1 MEFLSELKKI
11 FSENGALSSVI
22 SGYQPRQA
30 QLNLAQA
37 FASAIDKKDLL
48 IAEAGTGTGKTF
60 AYLIPALLSQR
71 KVIISTGTKN
81 LQEQL
86 YHRDLPVVK
95 RALVSKAKTAL
106 LKGRSN
112 YLCILRHKQQ
122 QSPHMLA
129 DKNVE
134 QDLKQ
139 IARWA
144 VATQSGDIGEVTSI
158 PEDSRAIP
166 LVTSTIDNCLG
177 KECPDY
183 NECYLVKAR
192 KNAAEAD
199 LVVIN
204 HHLYFADMAV
214 KDTGFGEIVP
224 DSEVVVF
231 DEAHQIP
238 DIACEYFGQRL
249 STRQLVELGKDI
261 ETEYRTELKDMR
273 QLGKAAEKLQ
283 TSAKQF
289 RLAFA
294 IDPEKGNWRE
304 KGQSPGFDQHLDS
317 LEQAIEF
324 CYEVIKLAVGRTK
337 NADHL
342 FDRLVVVRGTL
353 DKLVQWQQSDVSLW
367 YETTPRH
374 VSLNLTPLSIAD
386 KFANLRTEKR
396 QSWLMTSATLAVD
409 DKFNHFTELLGL
421 KSYESMLL
429 ESPFDYKNQS
439 MLCIPRYFPE
449 PNDRSVLAELKKT
462 AMALIKASQGRCFF
476 LFTSYR
482 MMNLLAKSLKSS
494 IDNPIFV
501 QGEVPKRKL
510 LELYLAES
518 NPVLLAT
525 GSFWEGVDVRG
536 DALKCVIIDKLPFA
550 APDDPLTQARIEN
563 CRRYGQDPFNKIQIP
578 QAVITLKQGAGR
590 LIRDVNDKGVLVI
603 CDPRLVSRG
612 YGETFLQSLPDMKR
626 TRNLEQACAFL
637 ADSPSTQSIEINQT
651 ESTTE

>member
-1 MEFLSELKKI
+1 MTKLDQV
-11 FSENGALSSVI
+11 FSKDGALAKVI

-30 QLNLAQA
+30 QLQLAEA
-37 FASAIDKKDLL
+37 FASAIKNKDLL

-60 AYLIPALLSQR
+60 AYLIPALLSEQ

-106 LKGRSN
+106 LKGRGN
-112 YLCILRHKQQ
+112 YLCLLRHKQQ
-122 QSPHMLA
+122 QSPELLQ
-129 DKNVE
+129 DKSIAK
-134 QDLKQ
+134 DLKQ
-139 IARWA
+139 ITRWA

-158 PEDSRAIP
+158 AEDSKAIP

-183 NECYLVKAR
+183 NDCYLVKAR
-192 KNAAEAD
+192 KKAADAD

-214 KDTGFGEIVP
+214 KNTGFGEIVP
-224 DSEVVVF
+224 DSQVVVF

-249 STRQLVELGKDI
+249 STRQLVELAKDI
-261 ETEYRTELKDMR
+261 EAEYRTELKDIR
-273 QLGKAAEKLQ
+273 QLGKAADKLQ

-289 RLAFA
+289 RLAFP
-294 IDPEKGNWRE
+294 IDPEKGNWRD
-304 KGQSPGFDQHLDS
+304 KGQSEEFSQHIEHLS
-317 LEQAIEF
+317 QAMEF

-342 FDRLVVVRGTL
+342 FDRIVQAKATL
-353 DKLVQWQQSDVSLW
+353 ERLTQWHQSNVSLW

-374 VSLNLTPLSIAD
+374 AMLNLTPLSIAD
-386 KFANLRTEKR
+386 KFANLRTDKK
-396 QSWLMTSATLAVD
+396 QAWLMTSATLAVD
-409 DKFNHFTELLGL
+409 GKFDHFTDLLGL
-421 KSYESMLL
+421 NEFESLSL
-429 ESPFDYKNQS
+429 ESPFDYQNQS
-439 MLCIPRYFPE
+439 LLCIPRYFPE
-449 PNDRSVLAELKKT
+449 PHERSVLAELKK
-462 AMALIKASQGRCFF
+462 MAIELINASQGRCFF
-476 LFTSYR
+476 LFTSHR
-482 MMNLLAKSLKSS
+482 MMNLMAKSLKSA
-494 IDNPIFV
+494 IDNPILV

-510 LELYLAES
+510 LEQYLAES

-563 CRRYGQDPFNKIQIP
+563 CRRNGQDPFNKIQIP

-590 LIRDVNDKGVLVI
+590 LIRDVKDKGVLVI
-603 CDPRLVSRG
+603 CDPRLVSRP
-612 YGETFLQSLPDMKR
+612 YGEIFLQSLPDMKR
-626 TRNLEQACAFL
+626 TRTLSIACDFL
-637 ADSPSTQSIEINQT
+637 QQS
-651 ESTTE
+651 